1 MPPFAE
7 SLLVHSG
14 YVVLDVGIP
23 CCAADLNFRYVG
35 FYDVQASEE
44 VHKDVPC
51 EVRTHSIPKLYS
63 LTSLFSPSS
72 PRVTGL
78 SKDTIFGLPIP
89 SNLSTCIVS
98 FYS

>member
-1 MPPFAE
+1 MPQFAE
-7 SLLVHSG
+7 PLLVCSG
-14 YVVLDVGIP
+14 YVVDVSIP
-23 CCAADLNFRYVG
+23 CRAADLIFQYVG
-35 FYDVQASEE
+35 FFDVQASEE
-44 VHKDVPC
+44 VHRDVPL

-63 LTSLFSPSS
+63 LTMLFSPSS

-89 SNLSTCIVS
+89 TNLSTCIVF